1 MTVRS
6 ARLPYDFIDT
16 VSNRIMSEISKV
28 SRVVGVGR
36 TRNVLDIV
44 NERGK
49 SYQAEMLRCVDILN
63 AKAGK
68 TAMVEFRKNLIQE
81 IGLIGSVLTALS
93 CLIYPNK
100 TSRFNPSKVK
110 HETFRSS
117 S

>member
-1 MTVRS
+1 M
-6 ARLPYDFIDT
+6 
-16 VSNRIMSEISKV
+16 NEISKV

-49 SYQAEMLRCVDILN
+49 SYQAEMLRCVGILN

-100 TSRFNPSKVK
+100 TSRFNLSKVK